1 MPSLREY
8 VGTIHLHTIASDGNA
23 DFEEVAR
30 LASEVGLDFVIATD
44 HNVLVQG
51 KDGWHGKTLLLIGEE
66 IHDMERQPEANHY
79 LAFNIKK
86 EVAQH
91 AKDAQAV
98 IDAVNAQGGFGFLAH
113 PFEHSTPFSGEP
125 EIDWVD
131 WEVKGYAG
139 LEIWNYMSEF
149 KAYLPN
155 LPQAFL
161 LAYFPG
167 IAMRAPFLETLRKW
181 DELLKERRVAAIGG
195 TDVHATV
202 YTLGP
207 LKRAIHSYEHCFRT
221 VRTHILSLEPFNG
234 QLEHDRYL
242 VYEALKS
249 GHAFVAYDLIG
260 NSRGF
265 RFLARS
271 GDKEVIMGGEIALEG
286 DAEFEVVSPLPALLR
301 LVHRGKVVAQKRDK
315 SLRHRAREKGA
326 YRAEAYRRYLF
337 RKRGWVFTNPIYLL

>member
-1 MPSLREY
+1 MLSFREY

-30 LASEVGLDFVIATD
+30 LASQAGLEFIIATD
-44 HNVLVQG
+44 HNTLVKG
-51 KDGWHGKTLLLIGEE
+51 KDDWYGNLLLLVGEE
-66 IHDMERQPEANHY
+66 VHDEERQPEANHY
-79 LAFNIKK
+79 LAFNIEE

-91 AKDAQAV
+91 AEDVQAV

-113 PFEHSTPFSGEP
+113 PFEHATPFSGEP
-125 EIDWVD
+125 EIDWID
-131 WEVKGYAG
+131 WQVKGYAG

-167 IAMRAPFLETLRKW
+167 VAIRGPFPETLRKW
-181 DELLKERRVAAIGG
+181 DELLRKRRVAAIGG
-195 TDVHATV
+195 TDVHANI

-221 VRTHILSLEPFNG
+221 VRTHILSPEPFNG
-234 QLEHDRYL
+234 QLEHDRSL
-242 VYEALKS
+242 VYEALRN

-260 NSRGF
+260 ESRGF

-271 GDKEVIMGGEIALEG
+271 GDKEAIMGEEIILEG
-286 DAEFEVVSPLPALLR
+286 ETEFEVASPLPALLR
-301 LVHRGKVVAQKRDK
+301 LVHQGKVVAQEKGK
-315 SLRHRAREKGA
+315 TLHYRAKEKGA
-326 YRAEAYRRYLF
+326 YRVEAYRRYLF